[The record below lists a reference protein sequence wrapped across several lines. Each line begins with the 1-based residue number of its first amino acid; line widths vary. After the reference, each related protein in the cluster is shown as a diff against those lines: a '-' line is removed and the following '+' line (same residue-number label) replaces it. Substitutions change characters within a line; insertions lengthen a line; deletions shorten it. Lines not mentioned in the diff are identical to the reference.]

1 MKYCSHCGA
10 EIEDDAVVCV
20 HCGCKVAEEKPAY
33 NQDSET
39 LDTVIKVFM
48 IICTVCMGF
57 ALIPLAWC
65 IPMTISVCNSIKNR
79 TPISMAMKICT
90 LLFVGL
96 VPGILLLC
104 RREEE

>member
-20 HCGCKVAEEKPAY
+20 HCGCKVTEAASSES
-33 NQDSET
+33 QDT

-48 IICTVCMGF
+48 VICTICRGF

-65 IPMTISVCNSIKNR
+65 IPMTISVFNSINNKK
-79 TPISMAMKICT
+79 PIGIGMKICT

-104 RREEE
+104 RKEND